1 MCVEVPG
8 GRREGYNIPSP
19 PPLPSVD
26 TLTVVTLRSH
36 YSLQSD
42 EGEDAREGGC
52 DAPPEIT
59 RA

>member
-36 YSLQSD
+36 YRLETS
-42 EGEDAREGGC
+42 A
-52 DAPPEIT
+52 I
-59 RA
+59 